1 MGQQPACPD
10 STEVMQLLF
19 GLQTSD
25 RVQVNAKGN
34 GNRNAVV
41 KIPAAQVGAPE

>member
-25 RVQVNAKGN
+25 RVQVNAKGFSM
-34 GNRNAVV
+34 G
-41 KIPAAQVGAPE
+41 IEMQL